1 MADEQPMVDCP
12 FCQGRGNKIESEKYR
27 VLVKTLVKL
36 FGPKF

>member
-12 FCQGRGNKIESEKYR
+12 FCQGRGKIESEKYR